1 MFQLLNKI
9 FKVKTAEVTIEKIL
23 SEVQH
28 NVYSSTLSEVQH
40 NVSEV
45 QHNVYSS
52 TLARYTRYTMCTL
65 AFHHQIKNVS
75 RIQSIPEIVLCPL
88 NSLRHSI
95 ACPVI
100 ITNKSVSEN
109 IVS

>member
-23 SEVQH
+23 
-28 NVYSSTLSEVQH
+28 
-40 NVSEV
+40 SEV